1 MSANR
6 LRKTIRKRR
15 FYKRKGF
22 WLGLLIAGLVL
33 GVTGWVVADRYT
45 RPYRERAET
54 YDLEKINVLE
64 VPSVIVD
71 RNGKEIGRIYV
82 QNRSIIPLS
91 DVPQK
96 LIDALCAGED
106 SRFFKHKGVDYIGIA
121 RAVKLNLEGSPQGAS
136 TITQQLARNAYG
148 LKEAA
153 RERKEST
160 IERKLVEA
168 FLAMRIEDKYNKREI
183 LEFYLNRI
191 YFGSG
196 FHGIRSA
203 ALGYFGKEP
212 KELSAAECASLVTL
226 IKNPTN
232 RSPINN
238 PEANREGRNYVLGRM
253 VAENLLDAAEAER
266 SKAQPLTLNPQPL
279 RRGTSHL
286 YERVGDA
293 VAQALGDDALAAGG
307 FKIHTTILAEAQDA
321 AERALQSSL
330 AQAEAKPG
338 YAHPKYADYR
348 KDSKDPAQYLQGAV
362 LMVDHDT
369 GDVLA
374 HVGGRDY
381 AQVPFDFIESGKR
394 PLGTA
399 FFPFLYA
406 AGLSENRNDKLTPA
420 TLVEDEPMD
429 NRAVMVGAR
438 EGILPEWGME
448 VESPVYEKKITARRA
463 FENSKISATVRFGG
477 MVGLQ
482 RIAQMGVAFG
492 LPMEK
497 AELLQRICVG
507 WEEASMKQ
515 AVAGI
520 AAFARGGKLGPEKL
534 IYVDR
539 IEDSE
544 GNLKYRRDH
553 PVLAPRQV
561 VDEATAWQIHSM
573 MAGSCVRGS
582 SVGAIE
588 GLLERPFPGA
598 GKGGSTSDFADT
610 WFIGYN
616 KRVTC
621 GVWTGFLQAGAGAI
635 YPGAFSRDLALPVWQ
650 EAMNAIA
657 PAFGGQQFKL
667 PETVVEATVCN
678 VSGQRATQF
687 CQEMAEDKA
696 TGKMRSAS
704 TAVAEYFRTGT
715 EPTAF
720 CSIHSGTTGE
730 GSHDLAIASLPALN
744 EAPVIP
750 KQPFIIG
757 NDPYHTE
764 VPSSAAVSKDAGMIR
779 RRTNVLDSLDVG
791 DGDEMIE
798 IPNPQRL
805 KIEED

>member
-1 MSANR
+1 MSVNR
-6 LRKTIRKRR
+6 PRRKIRKRR

-22 WLGLLIAGLVL
+22 WLGLLLVGLVL
-33 GVTGWVVADRYT
+33 GVSGWVAVERYT
-45 RPYRERAET
+45 RVYRERAEV
-54 YDLEKINVLE
+54 YDLEQINVLE

-71 RNGKEIGRIYV
+71 RNGKEIGRIFV
-82 QNRSIIPLS
+82 QNRSIVPLS
-91 DVPQK
+91 AVPQK

-106 SRFFKHKGVDYIGIA
+106 SRFFTHNGVDYIGIA
-121 RAVKLNLEGSPQGAS
+121 RAVKLNLEGNTQGAS

-148 LKEAA
+148 LKETAKKL
-153 RERKEST
+153 KEST
-160 IERKLVEA
+160 LQRKLVEA
-168 FLAMRIEDKYNKREI
+168 FLAMRIERRYGKRDI

-196 FHGIRSA
+196 YHGIRSA

-212 KELSAAECASLVTL
+212 QELSVAECASLVTL

-253 VAENLLDAAEAER
+253 VAEHLLDPAEAER
-266 SKAQPLTLNPQPL
+266 SKALPLALNPQPL

-286 YERVGDA
+286 YERVADA
-293 VAQALGDDALAAGG
+293 VTEALGEEVLASGG

-321 AERALQSSL
+321 AQRALQASL

-348 KDSKDPAQYLQGAV
+348 KDSKEPPQYLQGAV
-362 LMVDHDT
+362 LVVDHDN
-369 GDVLA
+369 GEVLA
-374 HVGGRDY
+374 HIGGRDY
-381 AQVPFDFIESGKR
+381 AQVPFDFIESGRR

-406 AGLSENRNDKLTPA
+406 AGLSGKQTPA
-420 TLVEDEPMD
+420 SLVDDEAMD
-429 NRAVMVGAR
+429 NRAVMVGGR
-438 EGILPEWGME
+438 EGILGEWGME
-448 VESPVYEKKITARRA
+448 VESPVYAGKITARRA
-463 FENSKISATVRFGG
+463 FENSKIAATVRLGS
-477 MVGLQ
+477 MIGLQ

-492 LPMEK
+492 LPMAR
-497 AELLQRICVG
+497 AELLQRLCVG
-507 WEEASMKQ
+507 WEEVSMKQ

-520 AAFARGGKLGPEKL
+520 AAFARGGKLGPNKL

-544 GNLKYRRDH
+544 GSVRYRRNH
-553 PVLAPRQV
+553 PVVAARQA
-561 VDEATAWQIHSM
+561 VDEATAWQIHSL

-582 SVGAIE
+582 SAGAME

-598 GKGGSTSDFADT
+598 GKGGSTHDFADT

-650 EAMNAIA
+650 ETMNAIA
-657 PAFGGQQFKL
+657 PAFGGNQFKL
-667 PETVVEATVCN
+667 PETVVETTVCSI
-678 VSGQRATQF
+678 SGQRATQF

-696 TGKMRSAS
+696 SGKLRSAS
-704 TAVAEYFRTGT
+704 TAVAEYFRKGA

-720 CSIHSGTTGE
+720 CSIHSGTSGE
-730 GSHDLAIASLPALN
+730 GLSHDLAIASLPALN
-744 EAPVIP
+744 ENPVIP
-750 KQPFIIG
+750 KQPFILG

-764 VPSSAAVSKDAGMIR
+764 VPSSAAVSKESSMIR

-791 DGDEMIE
+791 DSDEMIDL
-798 IPNPQRL
+798 PPPRRL
-805 KIEED
+805 RIEED

>member
-6 LRKTIRKRR
+6 ARRTTKKRR
-15 FYKRKGF
+15 FYKRKAF
-22 WLGLLIAGLVL
+22 WLGLLLL
-33 GVTGWVVADRYT
+33 GVLLAVTGLIAADRYT

-54 YDLEKINVLE
+54 YDLETINVLE

-71 RNGKEIGRIYV
+71 RNGKEIGRIFV

-91 DVPQK
+91 DVSQT

-106 SRFFKHKGVDYIGIA
+106 SRFFSHNGVDYIGIA
-121 RAVKLNLEGSPQGAS
+121 RAVKLNLEGNTQGAS

-148 LKEAA
+148 LKETA
-153 RERKEST
+153 KKNNEST
-160 IERKLVEA
+160 IERKLVEG
-168 FLAMRIEDKYNKREI
+168 FLAMRIEKRYSKRDI

-203 ALGYFGKEP
+203 SLGYFGKEP
-212 KELSAAECASLVTL
+212 RDLTVADSASLVTL

-238 PEANREGRNYVLGRM
+238 PEANLDGRNYVLGRM
-253 VAENLLDAAEAER
+253 VEEKLLDAAEAER
-266 SKAQPLTLNPQPL
+266 AKAQPLNLNPQPL

-286 YERVGDA
+286 YERVADA
-293 VAQALGDDALAAGG
+293 VAVALGEDALSAGG

-321 AERALQSSL
+321 AQRALLASL
-330 AQAEAKPG
+330 ARAENHPD
-338 YAHPKYADYR
+338 YSHPKYADYR
-348 KDSKDPAQYLQGAV
+348 KDSQTPPQYLQGAV
-362 LMVDHDT
+362 LMVDHDN
-369 GDVLA
+369 GEVLA
-374 HVGGRDY
+374 HIGGRDY

-406 AGLSENRNDKLTPA
+406 AGLSDKQTPA
-420 TLVEDEPMD
+420 TLIEDAPMD
-429 NRAVMVGAR
+429 NRAVMVGGR
-438 EGILPEWGME
+438 DGILGEWGME
-448 VESPVYEKKITARRA
+448 IESPPYAMGKITSRRA
-463 FENSKISATVRFGG
+463 FENSKIAATVR
-477 MVGLQ
+477 LASLISLP
-482 RIAQMGVAFG
+482 RIVQTGIAFG

-520 AAFARGGKLGPEKL
+520 AAFARGGKLGPSKL

-544 GNLKYRRDH
+544 GKIQYRRDH
-553 PVLAPRQV
+553 PVLVSPQV
-561 VDEATAWQIHSM
+561 VDEATAWQVHSL

-582 SVGAIE
+582 STGAID
-588 GLLERPFPGA
+588 GLIERPFPGA
-598 GKGGSTSDFADT
+598 GKGGSTHDFADT
-610 WFIGYN
+610 WFLGYN

-657 PAFGGQQFKL
+657 PAFGGTQFKL
-667 PETVVEATVCN
+667 PSSVVEVTICDR
-678 VSGQRATQF
+678 SGQRATQF
-687 CQEMAEDKA
+687 CQDMAEDKA
-696 TGKMRSAS
+696 IGKMRSVS
-704 TAVAEYFRTGT
+704 TAVAEYFRKGA

-720 CSIHSGTTGE
+720 CSVHSGATGE
-730 GSHDLAIASLPALN
+730 GISHDLAIASLPALN
-744 EAPVIP
+744 ENPVIP
-750 KQPFIIG
+750 KQPFILG
-757 NDPYHTE
+757 DDPYHTE
-764 VPSSAAVSKDAGMIR
+764 IPSSAAVSKDASMIR

-791 DGDEMIE
+791 DGDESIE
-798 IPNPQRL
+798 IPPPLRL